1 MKCGMNETNATVKIS
16 PLSIKQFRHAR
27 TIPILSSI
35 YFRPYIYIY
44 THFMH
49 ISIAYGVSLTFVQA
63 SPIFPSFLRSMEIL
77 EICNIHVSEKER
89 ERGRERER
97 QQRNIASLVSILP
110 HFVFLF
116 SFDSTSS
123 PCERTFVCM
132 SERKKEERR
141 KKEEKKVASSKL
153 GTGCNTV
160 A

>member
-44 THFMH
+44 IHTLYAYFHRVWRIFNVRASLSHFPVLP
-49 ISIAYGVSLTFVQA
+49 SIHGNPWNLQYSCV
-63 SPIFPSFLRSMEIL
+63 RER
-77 EICNIHVSEKER
+77 EKEG
-89 ERGRERER
+89 GRERDNSET
-97 QQRNIASLVSILP
+97 LLP
-110 HFVFLF
+110 SYRSCPISYF
-116 SFDSTSS
+116 SFLSA
-123 PCERTFVCM
+123 PLPPPTFVCM
-132 SERKKEERR
+132 SERKKEGRR

>member
-1 MKCGMNETNATVKIS
+1 
-16 PLSIKQFRHAR
+16 
-27 TIPILSSI
+27 
-35 YFRPYIYIY
+35 
-44 THFMH
+44 MH

-89 ERGRERER
+89 ERGGGRERDNSET
-97 QQRNIASLVSILP
+97 LLP
-110 HFVFLF
+110 SYRSCPISYF
-116 SFDSTSS
+116 SFLSA
-123 PCERTFVCM
+123 PLPPPTFVCM
-132 SERKKEERR
+132 SERKKEGRR